1 MAVKTDLPSESS
13 RQLHSASNS
22 RANEKK
28 ENEKASRW
36 FIVRNVYASMC
47 KYKYVY
53 INLSI

>member
-1 MAVKTDLPSESS
+1 MAVKTELPSESS

-28 ENEKASRW
+28 ENEASRW

-47 KYKYVY
+47 KYHTY
-53 INLSI
+53 I